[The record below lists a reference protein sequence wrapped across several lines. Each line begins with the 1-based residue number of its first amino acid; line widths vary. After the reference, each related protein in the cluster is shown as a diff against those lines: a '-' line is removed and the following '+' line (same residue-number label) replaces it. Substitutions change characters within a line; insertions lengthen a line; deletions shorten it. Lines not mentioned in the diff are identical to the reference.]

1 MALCESYTNQ
11 QLILHLWLCSLFML
25 DIMLAANKPD
35 YYGDGYKN
43 TKYNDYGRDGEKP
56 MYGIKLTPAMM

>member
-1 MALCESYTNQ
+1 
-11 QLILHLWLCSLFML
+11 ML

-56 MYGIKLTPAMM
+56 MYGIELTPAMM